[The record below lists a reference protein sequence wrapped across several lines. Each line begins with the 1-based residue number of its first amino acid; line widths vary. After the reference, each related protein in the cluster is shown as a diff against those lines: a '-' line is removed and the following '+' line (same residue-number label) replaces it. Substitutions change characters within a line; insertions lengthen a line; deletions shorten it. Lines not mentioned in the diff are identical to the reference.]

1 MVPGVSRISSFL
13 TQFKVIFEQVVRWCD
28 VVVLYSVPTN
38 GLQTLISS
46 RFGSKPL
53 IFHSFDVLHRMT
65 EYDVLRFPTWALER
79 LVYSRADRIIVIS
92 ESLRSYM
99 KEIGIHDG
107 TIILLPPAVN
117 MDIFNPSISGAKFR
131 AEIGLSN
138 DDQIILFSGWLYEF
152 SGVDLVMN
160 QMRQLM
166 TLFPRVKLVICGD
179 GPLLTRLRL
188 MSERLG
194 LQDHVR
200 ILGRRAYAEMPQ
212 VVAAA
217 DICVNPYLAG
227 VISSFA
233 FPSKIVE
240 YMASG
245 KAVIASDLPGTR
257 SLLDESS
264 GVVLVRPSQ
273 LGATLVD
280 LLATRNRRIEL
291 GQAARQYCEAN
302 FSLDSV
308 AHRFEGVL
316 KDALDYREQRH

>member
-1 MVPGVSRISSFL
+1 MV
-13 TQFKVIFEQVVRWCD
+13 
-28 VVVLYSVPTN
+28 
-38 GLQTLISS
+38 
-46 RFGSKPL
+46 
-53 IFHSFDVLHRMT
+53 
-65 EYDVLRFPTWALER
+65 EYDVLRSPTWALER
-79 LVYSRADRIIVIS
+79 FVYLHADKIIVIS

-99 KEIGIHDG
+99 KEIGIPDDK
-107 TIILLPPAVN
+107 IILLPPAVN
-117 MDIFNPSISGAKFR
+117 TDTFNPSISGAKFR

-160 QMRQLM
+160 HMRQIM

-188 MSERLG
+188 MNERLG

-217 DICVNPYLAG
+217 DICVNPNLAG
-227 VISSFA
+227 VTSSFA

-302 FSLDSV
+302 FSLDSL
-308 AHRFEGVL
+308 AHRFERVL
-316 KDALDYREQRH
+316 KDALEYREQRHSRRTVQY